1 LKQRLRVV
9 LETIAGRCRVQEAC
23 ARLDVG
29 PARFHQLRHDF
40 LQDAL
45 DGQLPRPLGRPP
57 RAETDAHIVE
67 LEREV
72 AALRVELHAARV
84 REEIALALPQ
94 VAEPKKKSVADDGP
108 AAAEDRRAEATHLKH
123 LEAFCHPDERKPA
136 GELPRGPARQRGRRE
151 LERMARQTAVDFQH
165 WAVAHGLS
173 LAETAAR
180 LRLAPRTLRQWDA
193 DLLSTLVRL
202 RGRPL
207 QRSERGP
214 RMEVLQWLETVGPGI
229 GLPSLQAH
237 FSDLARAELQDLLRR
252 YRRVWVQRHMRA
264 IHVLH
269 WQEPGTVWAMDF
281 AKAPVAID
289 GVYPYL
295 LAVRDLASGQQLL
308 WQPVADTTAATV
320 ASELT
325 MLFTIHGA
333 PWVMKSDNG
342 PAFRAGE
349 LKQMLGGWGVLP
361 LYSPPGLPSYNGSI
375 EAAIG
380 SLKTRTYYQ
389 AARHGRWWWT
399 SADAEAAQ
407 RLSNELGRPRGA
419 RGATPEEAWEARR
432 RWSQAE
438 RPSFQETYRCME
450 REARTQ
456 GGIAMDQVLDH
467 YAQAVLDREA
477 IRRALVAH
485 DLLLFRRRRIPLPI
499 PRKKVAKIM

>member
-1 LKQRLRVV
+1 MR
-9 LETIAGRCRVQEAC
+9 TG
-23 ARLDVG
+23 
-29 PARFHQLRHDF
+29 
-40 LQDAL
+40 
-45 DGQLPRPLGRPP
+45 
-57 RAETDAHIVE
+57 
-67 LEREV
+67 
-72 AALRVELHAARV
+72 
-84 REEIALALPQ
+84 
-94 VAEPKKKSVADDGP
+94 
-108 AAAEDRRAEATHLKH
+108 AEAMHLKH
-123 LEAFCHPDERKPA
+123 LEALCHREEPKPA
-136 GELPRGPARQRGRRE
+136 DDMPRSPARQRGRRE

-180 LRLAPRTLRQWDA
+180 LRLAPRTLRQWEA
-193 DLLSTLVRL
+193 DLLSTVVRL

-214 RMEVLQWLETVGPGI
+214 RMEVLHWLDEVGPGI

-237 FSDLARAELQDLLRR
+237 FTDLARAELQDLLRR
-252 YRRVWVQRHMRA
+252 YRRVWARRHARA

-269 WQEPGTVWAMDF
+269 WQLPGTVWAMDF

-308 WQPVADTTAATV
+308 WQPVADMTAATV

-333 PWVMKSDNG
+333 PWVLKSDNG
-342 PAFRAGE
+342 PAFRDGDW
-349 LKQMLGGWGVLP
+349 KKILGRWGVLP

-389 AARHGRWWWT
+389 AARDGRWWDWT
-399 SADAEAAQ
+399 SVDTEAAR
-407 RLSNELGRPRGA
+407 RLSNELGRPRGV

-432 RWSQAE
+432 RCRAAE
-438 RPSFQETYRCME
+438 RQSFQETYRCME

-456 GGIAMDQVLDH
+456 GGIAMDQALDH
-467 YAQAVLDREA
+467 Y
-477 IRRALVAH
+477 RRQCLTEKRYVV
-485 DLLLFRRRRIPLPI
+485 RW
-499 PRKKVAKIM
+499 

>member
-1 LKQRLRVV
+1 MPDWTSVH
-9 LETIAGRCRVQEAC
+9 
-23 ARLDVG
+23 
-29 PARFHQLRHDF
+29 ARFHQLRHDF

-57 RAETDAHIVE
+57 RAETDVRIVE
-67 LEREV
+67 LEQEV

-94 VAEPKKKSVADDGP
+94 VAEPKKKSGADDGP
-108 AAAEDRRAEATHLKH
+108 ATHEDRLAEAMHLKH
-123 LEAFCHPDERKPA
+123 LDAFCHRDEPKPA
-136 GELPRGPARQRGRRE
+136 GELPRGPARQRGQRE
-151 LERMARQTAVDFQH
+151 LERMARQTAVDFRH
-165 WAVAHGLS
+165 WAVAHGLR

-180 LRLAPRTLRQWDA
+180 LGLSPRTLRQWEA
-193 DLLSTLVRL
+193 HSTAVALPL

-207 QRSERGP
+207 QRSDRGR
-214 RMEVLQWLETVGPGI
+214 RMEVLQWLDVVGPGI

-237 FSDLARAELQDLLRR
+237 FADLARAELQDMLRR
-252 YRRVWVQRHMRA
+252 YRRVWVRRHTRA

-269 WQEPGTVWAMDF
+269 WQTPGTVWAMDF

-308 WQPVADTTAATV
+308 WQPVADMTAATV

-333 PWVMKSDNG
+333 PWVLKSDNG
-342 PAFRAGE
+342 PAFREGDW
-349 LKQMLGGWGVLP
+349 KKILGCWGVLP

-389 AARHGRWWWT
+389 AARQGRWWNWT
-399 SADAEAAQ
+399 PADAEAAR
-407 RLSNELGRPRGA
+407 RLSNEVGRPRGV
-419 RGATPEEAWEARR
+419 RGATPEEVWEARR
-432 RWSQAE
+432 RCSEAE
-438 RPSFQETYRCME
+438 RQSFRETYRCME

-456 GGIAMDQVLDH
+456 GGIAMDQTLDH
-467 YAQAVLDREA
+467 YAQAVLDRAA

-499 PRKKVAKIM
+499 PRKKSAKIM